1 MEECGQIHVAGGNSR
16 ELMRRGSQNGFH
28 HVEGHA
34 CRVTPP
40 DNATIV
46 IRNHEHPTVDRAR
59 GDTEHALQTAEARAP
74 DQR

>member
-1 MEECGQIHVAGGNSR
+1 MWQIHVAVENSR

-28 HVEGHA
+28 QVGGHA

-40 DNATIV
+40 ENATIV
-46 IRNHEHPTVDRAR
+46 IRNHEHPIVDRAR
-59 GDTEHALQTAEARAP
+59 GDTEHAVQTAEARAP